1 MASTECS
8 TEEEATSLRRRRLQ
22 APPCSWS
29 RLTYLSTSP
38 SASPLTCGPTPGV
51 RPSHS
56 ACLTTGKSF
65 QAAPFQ
71 MAPSPTR
78 CILQDIHILTLYILE
93 KRTNSPMLKIL
104 CMQADKCVDQGSLF
118 YVNSGENSFRERF
131 IEKKGKKNR
140 QMSVLGR

>member
-8 TEEEATSLRRRRLQ
+8 TEEEAMSLRRRRLQ

-38 SASPLTCGPTPGV
+38 SASLLTYGPTPGV

-78 CILQDIHILTLYILE
+78 CIQECTYTHAVQSLKTGQILLC
-93 KRTNSPMLKIL
+93 LK
-104 CMQADKCVDQGSLF
+104 F
-118 YVNSGENSFRERF
+118 YVCKLTSVLIRGLYSTLFQ
-131 IEKKGKKNR
+131 KKPKKTIFSRYRKKNK
-140 QMSVLGR
+140 